1 MNGNRS
7 HRFSRTFVKS
17 PTKLGPSFLYQP
29 EPACPI
35 MLNGFGA
42 PTKLSPA
49 VFLSIKKSGRRKG
62 LPPAKLIFFF
72 RKHVVLFPDPH
83 SIREDLLCARA
94 NRVPQGKRILYPFPL
109 VAAAMASIHGPF
121 RLAHMRDVWRKK
133 YPIGRE
139 PRTVFKGAP
148 HFRRTSLAGMEN
160 FKKKAAP
167 PRQTG
172 NRDFLPMKLIKAASF
187 PCPVSGLAGAPVNR
201 TGTGRDSGWK
211 NLGNRR
217 SMFL

>member
-1 MNGNRS
+1 MS
-7 HRFSRTFVKS
+7 DQTS
-17 PTKLGPSFLYQP
+17 PQNFLCQT

-35 MLNGFGA
+35 MLNGCGA

-49 VFLSIKKSGRRKG
+49 VILSPKEMNGRRKG
-62 LPPAKLIFFF
+62 LPPAKLIFFL

-83 SIREDLLCARA
+83 SIRENLLCAWA

-109 VAAAMASIHGPF
+109 VAPALASIHGPF

-187 PCPVSGLAGAPVNR
+187 PCPVSGLAGAPGNR